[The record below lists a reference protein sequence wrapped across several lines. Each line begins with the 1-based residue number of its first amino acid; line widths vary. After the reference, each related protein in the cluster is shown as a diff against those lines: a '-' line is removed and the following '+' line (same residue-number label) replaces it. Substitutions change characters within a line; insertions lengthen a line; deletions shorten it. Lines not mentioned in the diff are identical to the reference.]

1 MNIKCK
7 NVCTLH
13 LLIEVFLSPQT
24 ISFYKMK
31 YNGITSIHGC
41 DIL

>member
-1 MNIKCK
+1 MP
-7 NVCTLH
+7 CTLH